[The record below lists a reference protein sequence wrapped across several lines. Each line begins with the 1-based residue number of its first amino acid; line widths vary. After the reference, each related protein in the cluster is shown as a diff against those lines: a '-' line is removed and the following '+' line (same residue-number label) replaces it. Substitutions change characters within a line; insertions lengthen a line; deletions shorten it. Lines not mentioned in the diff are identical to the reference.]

1 MLKNYRFVTLDAFT
15 TTPFCGNPCA
25 VLPEADGLTGEQM
38 QQIARETNMPETA
51 FVTRSEK
58 ANYRV
63 RYFTPRSE
71 VSFAGHPTI
80 ATSFLLAQEKMI
92 PLDGSSVTTR
102 LEFNIGILP
111 VEIRLEN
118 GQPVES
124 IMTQAL
130 PTYGATLST
139 AETAPCFGLAESDL
153 RDDCPIQVVNTGAAF
168 LIVAARSVD
177 VLGKV
182 VMDRPRLAHL
192 LDRIGVSAA
201 FMFSIGG
208 FDPLADTHARMFD
221 PRNAGEDPYTG
232 SAAGC
237 MGAFLVHYGLITG
250 PKIIAEQGHF
260 VHRPGVGVLDIRS
273 ENGAITSVRLA
284 GSAVKTMEGRIFV
297 QE

>member
-1 MLKNYRFVTLDAFT
+1 MKNYRFVTLDAFT

-25 VLPEADGLTGEQM
+25 VLPEADGLTDQQM

-51 FVTRSEK
+51 FVTHSEQ
-58 ANYRV
+58 ADFRV

-71 VSFAGHPTI
+71 VPFAGHPTI

-92 PLDGSSVTTR
+92 PLEGPSVTTR

-111 VEIRLEN
+111 VEIRLDN
-118 GQPVES
+118 GKPVES

-130 PTYGATLST
+130 PTFGATLSA
-139 AETAPCFGLAESDL
+139 AETAPCFGLSERDL

-168 LIVAARSVD
+168 LIVAARSVE
-177 VLGKV
+177 VLSKV
-182 VMDRPRLAHL
+182 VLDRPRLVQL
-192 LDRIGVSAA
+192 LDRVGVSAA

-208 FDPLADTHARMFD
+208 FDPLVDTHARLLD

-237 MGAFLVHYGLITG
+237 MGAFLVHHGLKTG

-260 VHRPGVGVLDIRS
+260 VHRPGLGVLDIRS
-273 ENGAITSVRLA
+273 ENGAITLVRLA
-284 GSAVKTMEGRIFV
+284 GPAVKTIEGQIFV
-297 QE
+297 QD